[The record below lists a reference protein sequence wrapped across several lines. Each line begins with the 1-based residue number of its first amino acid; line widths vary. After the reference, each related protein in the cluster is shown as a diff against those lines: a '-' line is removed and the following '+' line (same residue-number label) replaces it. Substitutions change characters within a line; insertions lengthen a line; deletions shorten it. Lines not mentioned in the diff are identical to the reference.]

1 MTSRTGRLRAFIG
14 EHRRSLVVAGVLAV
28 ALVVFVLVWFQPQKI
43 FLNTSVNETP
53 AAQGR
58 SLATGEF
65 RSLEHG
71 TTGTAAI
78 VELPDGSHILRFE
91 DLDTLNGPDLH
102 VYLSRVAASD
112 DASAYGEGFVDLGK
126 LKGNKGNQNYEI
138 PPGTDLTQ
146 FRSVVIWCKRFT
158 VGFGVAPLES

>member
-1 MTSRTGRLRAFIG
+1 MTINIRRLRALIR
-14 EHRRSLVVAGVLAV
+14 EHRRSVVVAGILAIG
-28 ALVVFVLVWFQPQKI
+28 LVVFVLVWFQPQKI
-43 FLNTSVNETP
+43 FLNTSVNESP

-58 SLATGEF
+58 LIATGEF

-78 VELPDGSHILRFE
+78 VELPDGSHLLRFE
-91 DLDTLNGPDLH
+91 HLDTLNGPDLH
-102 VYLSRVAASD
+102 VYLSEVAAGD
-112 DASAYGEGFVDLGK
+112 DARAYGEGFVDLGK

-138 PPGTDLTQ
+138 PPGTDLSK